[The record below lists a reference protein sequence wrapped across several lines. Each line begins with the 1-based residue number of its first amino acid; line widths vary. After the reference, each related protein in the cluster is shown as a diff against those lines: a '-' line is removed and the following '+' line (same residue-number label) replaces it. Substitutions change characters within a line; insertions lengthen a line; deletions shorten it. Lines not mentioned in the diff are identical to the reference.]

1 MALVLESP
9 NEALSSTLKNFILV
23 TKNTDPAWVY
33 IMSRSQG
40 LISEKGSLLSHTAI
54 IGRELNIP
62 TIVGVKMATQKIKS
76 GDRLRIDATKGTIE
90 IL

>member
-1 MALVLESP
+1 
-9 NEALSSTLKNFILV
+9 
-23 TKNTDPAWVY
+23 
-33 IMSRSQG
+33 MSRSQG

-62 TIVGVKMATQKIKS
+62 TIVGVKSATQKIKT
-76 GDRLRIDATKGTIE
+76 GQKIRIDAGKGTIE